1 MSAGV
6 GAARDADLRGL
17 DSWEAVDAY
26 RELLL
31 AGVPGI
37 CDDAVHAVRLLRLE
51 AVISEWIGR
60 RVMISIHRALAAGAD
75 PAGVAAA
82 AGTSPQEVCARWQ
95 ERAREQQMLEAR
107 CPGRG
112 LDAAWCRHVAAVLG
126 TAVADADASVHAS

>member
-1 MSAGV
+1 MSAGA

-31 AGVPGI
+31 AGVPGS
-37 CDDAVHAVRLLRLE
+37 CDDAAHAVRLLRLE

-60 RVMISIHRALAAGAD
+60 RVMISVHRALAAGAD

-82 AGTSPQEVCARWQ
+82 AGTSLQEVSAWWQ
-95 ERAREQQMLEAR
+95 EWARGQRLLEAR
-107 CPGRG
+107 CPGLG
-112 LDAAWCRHVAAVLG
+112 LDAALCRPIAAVLG
-126 TAVADADASVHAS
+126 TAVPDADASVHAR